1 MKRRAALKVF
11 ARALEWL
18 SIVVGLG
25 LVASCTTAGFASNHM
40 LGGLA
45 GFAVAGVIAAAF
57 VGVVFL
63 LTTASA
69 DLMDLRSKADAKT
82 PDAGPARDREP
93 L

>member
-63 LTTASA
+63 LTTASRRA
-69 DLMDLRSKADAKT
+69 LI
-82 PDAGPARDREP
+82 AGPSRAGDTPVPTRSRR
-93 L
+93 